1 MRDPSIT
8 HFPVGNGDMAL
19 IQLRDGTNILLDC
32 RIRDVEPGIYDVHG
46 HLLDVLPKDGKG
58 RPYVDVYILTH
69 PDQDHCGG
77 FAKHFYTG
85 APDDYGEKDRRAGRI
100 IISELW
106 FAPRIFR
113 EHTGDLCED
122 AKAFCQEAQ
131 RRIGLYTSGDDGRSD
146 RGNRLRV
153 IGASDDAALEGLDAI
168 LTVPGQAVNL
178 INGKLHDDFRFFV
191 YGPIK
196 ADSDGEDSERNDTS
210 VILQARF
217 DVGGQADAAR
227 IFLGGDAGCEK
238 WERIIARN
246 DDENL
251 AWDIFLAPHHCS
263 WSFFSSRPYDAEDP
277 APSDNIMHLL
287 YQKRGQA
294 YVISSSKPIVDND
307 DNPPCYGAK
316 EIYESVVGE
325 RHFLCTGEHPNE
337 EEPEPIYFTMTVNGP
352 VKDQLPRQSRVGAVE
367 KAVSKPRTYG

>member
-1 MRDPSIT
+1 M
-8 HFPVGNGDMAL
+8 
-19 IQLRDGTNILLDC
+19 
-32 RIRDVEPGIYDVHG
+32 
-46 HLLDVLPKDGKG
+46 
-58 RPYVDVYILTH
+58 
-69 PDQDHCGG
+69 
-77 FAKHFYTG
+77 
-85 APDDYGEKDRRAGRI
+85 
-100 IISELW
+100 W

-217 DVGGQADAAR
+217 DVGASR
-227 IFLGGDAGCEK
+227 CCPYLPRRRRRLRK

-294 YVISSSKPIVDND
+294 YVISSSKP
-307 DNPPCYGAK
+307 
-316 EIYESVVGE
+316 
-325 RHFLCTGEHPNE
+325 L
-337 EEPEPIYFTMTVNGP
+337 
-352 VKDQLPRQSRVGAVE
+352 
-367 KAVSKPRTYG
+367 